1 MKKAINPLMAIMLIL
16 ISITM
21 SCGKQIL
28 TQDEYQQTKG
38 DYKSE
43 SYIIIDKQPLLMK
56 DQNVIECKY
65 RIHHAYSES
74 PPDWINDY
82 RQYGN
87 VIDVY
92 WIYKSLTKEYSQKKL
107 ANTIIINSSHI
118 NPEIWVG
125 GSEKIKP
132 DLHCIYW
139 LEFYER
145 NPWKNEENLLL
156 RSDKIRIE

>member
-1 MKKAINPLMAIMLIL
+1 MVIMLIL
-16 ISITM
+16 ISITV

-28 TQDEYQQTKG
+28 TQEEYQQTKG

-43 SYIIIDKQPLLMK
+43 SYPIIDKQPYLMK
-56 DQNVIECKY
+56 DQNVIECDY
-65 RIHHAYSES
+65 RIHHTYSES
-74 PPDWINDY
+74 PPDWINNY

-92 WIYKSLTKEYSQKKL
+92 WMCKSLTQEYSQKKF
-107 ANTIIINSSHI
+107 ANTIIINSSLM
-118 NPEIWVG
+118 NPDIWVD

-132 DLHCIYW
+132 NLHYIYW

-156 RSDKIRIE
+156 QSDKIRIE